1 MKKALLPLT
10 IALAAMPMA
19 SMADVTVYG
28 RAHVSLDLLDNG
40 ANYSEPNMS
49 SNASRLGFRANR
61 DFDGITALMQI
72 EQQIDY
78 DAGGAFTSN
87 RDTFVG
93 LRGDFG
99 MVRFGQFDTP
109 FKRARGPANLFGDKV
124 GDMRN
129 LTRVGDGRFDE
140 RPRNTVHYQ
149 TPKLGEL
156 QFNIAYSISEP
167 QTAVDGASDNALSL
181 SVTYSAG
188 PVEVA
193 GAFETYGSDHSRGG
207 RDGIRVAASYSLTQE
222 LKLVGFL
229 QSIDHDESD
238 ALSSNLLGVG
248 GEYKLTDKTSVKAH
262 YFARTTDADDYDSDM
277 LAIGIEHRIDSAL
290 RLYSVYSVVSNDANI
305 AQAPYN
311 QARTISGIPAVNG
324 ENPSGLSAGLR
335 YDF

>member
-1 MKKALLPLT
+1 MKKASLPLT
-10 IALAAMPMA
+10 IALAAVPMA
-19 SMADVTVYG
+19 SMADASIYG

-40 ANYSEPNMS
+40 ADYSELNMS

-61 DFDGITALMQI
+61 DFDGVTAIMQI

-78 DAGGAFTSN
+78 DNGAAFTTN

-109 FKRARGPANLFGDKV
+109 FKRARGPANLLGDKV

-140 RPRNTVHYQ
+140 RNANTLHYQ
-149 TPKLGEL
+149 TPKLGDL

-167 QTAVDGASDNALSL
+167 QTAADGASDDAISL
-181 SVTYSAG
+181 SVTYTLG
-188 PVEVA
+188 PLDVA
-193 GAFETYGSDHSRGG
+193 GAFEAYGEDHSRGG
-207 RDGIRVAASYSLTQE
+207 RDGIRLAASYSLTPE
-222 LKLVGFL
+222 LMLMGFF

-248 GEYKLTDKTSVKAH
+248 GEYRLTDKTRVQAQ
-262 YFARTTDADDYDSDM
+262 YFSRTTDADNYDSNM
-277 LAIGIEHRIDSAL
+277 LAFGIEHRIDSAL
-290 RLYSVYSVVSNDANI
+290 RLYSSYALVSNDANI
-305 AQAPYN
+305 ALTPYN

-324 ENPSGLSAGLR
+324 ENPSGLSVGMR